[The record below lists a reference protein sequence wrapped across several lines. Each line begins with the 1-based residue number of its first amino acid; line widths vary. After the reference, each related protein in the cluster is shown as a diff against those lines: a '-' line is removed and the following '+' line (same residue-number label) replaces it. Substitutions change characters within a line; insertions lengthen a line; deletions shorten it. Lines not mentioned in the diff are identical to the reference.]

1 MINILIEGEGS
12 EKEFWE
18 KILLRYHSNLIKLM
32 SYNGIDSLASFFDKV
47 YSPESDLFV
56 ISVDNVVD
64 NPSVYEIIG
73 EFKNDLVD
81 KRMSLYWI

>member
-32 SYNGIDSLASFFDKV
+32 SYNGIDSLASF
-47 YSPESDLFV
+47 S
-56 ISVDNVVD
+56 IRCTR
-64 NPSVYEIIG
+64 PSQTY
-73 EFKNDLVD
+73 L
-81 KRMSLYWI
+81 